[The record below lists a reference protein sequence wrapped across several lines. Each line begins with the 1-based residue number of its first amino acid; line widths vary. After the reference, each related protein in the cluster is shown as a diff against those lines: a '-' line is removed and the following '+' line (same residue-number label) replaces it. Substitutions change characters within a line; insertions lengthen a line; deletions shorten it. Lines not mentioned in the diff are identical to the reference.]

1 MKKYVDIYI
10 DGQSVDVD
18 VSGLNLSI
26 EYSIEETDLG
36 KVRGAHSKRALS
48 LPATSV
54 NNEIAESAHDP
65 ATINSSAGTL
75 QAARIEVNGL
85 PILAGKAQLT
95 NVDLIRRG
103 SGLRAGAYKYAF
115 YGSNAD
121 WFQDLGD
128 LRVRD
133 LGWNDLTLTTSAV
146 EATYTP
152 ADETCFT
159 VIKWAEWYQS
169 SAVRHVDHTP
179 ALFVSAILDKAFTS
193 IGYSFNSIFNSD
205 PWNRLIIP
213 VPLALDGEYA
223 ENSVN
228 IRVESSAPQAI
239 AAPTVTATETVIQHG
254 KETPAP
260 NKDPG
265 DRYNEVGHTY
275 PHAFKCPISGLY
287 RLSLTVIT
295 DGFLLTGGTF
305 TDYQELFLSFKKND
319 ADYLSYTKVYD
330 GLEII
335 SGDLGPLTISYV
347 GYLDQDD
354 EVQAVIITDTETEL
368 SDPFTLTSV
377 FTVEFEKDKWFLGD
391 PVPWLN
397 IIPLT
402 WTVPNLIKDL
412 TKIFNLKWETDVQ
425 AGTVNA
431 WPADYYYSTFRADG
445 SGASTTSAYDG
456 FFYRSSASDMSQLW
470 DVSKGG
476 ELEILTNQ
484 KRDFVLDWSSDDPT
498 TEAIEAARGVS
509 LYSARYRFPAGR
521 FPEGEKRTRTEFFA
535 KVLHLPASDIYSSS
549 SSDFIPQIPIIY
561 PENYLNTSASE
572 PEYDTAP
579 RLLYY
584 AGRRGG
590 YDGYINLYDTGTS
603 ATSAY
608 DFPAAFMVNYNDP
621 SGVDVSLSFCDEVTN
636 SGSNVI
642 GLLTRFHA
650 QSLKRIEVGKMFEYN
665 LFWNEIDLAALSF
678 RYRIQIDGNKY
689 ILQTID
695 GYNPLS
701 NTSTKTKLLLDAVPT
716 EDDLSKIDGPVGPG
730 ESGISGGSGGA
741 GAFLGGAVLTGSQS
755 GYYEQVFTAPVAQ
768 TISITENNGTLP
780 SNKAQIWVMTA
791 NGQIITSPEFTVVN
805 SDDADDQIIFNWVP
819 FDGDNIVVR
828 FRYP

>member
-1 MKKYVDIYI
+1 MKKHVDIYI

-18 VSGLNLSI
+18 VSRLNLSI

-65 ATINSSAGTL
+65 ASVTTSAGTL

-133 LGWNDLTLTTSAV
+133 LGWTDITLNTSAV
-146 EATYTP
+146 EALYTP

-205 PWNRLIIP
+205 PWNRLIVP
-213 VPLALDGEYA
+213 VPLNLDGEYS
-223 ENSVN
+223 ESSVN
-228 IRVESSAPQAI
+228 VRAAHSSTQTINHSGASQL
-239 AAPTVTATETVIQHG
+239 TVIAIDDDS
-254 KETPAP
+254 TAP

-265 DRYNEVGHTY
+265 DNYNEVGHTY
-275 PHAFKCPISGLY
+275 TYSYKVPVKGFYRFKATANVTNFASDQDGQSVAELAFYLNNSTALNGAI
-287 RLSLTVIT
+287 LTLDT
-295 DGFLLTGGTF
+295 AYSFEQTGTF
-305 TDYQELFLSFKKND
+305 EVGDEIQVVAATIHGTSGSFAFD
-319 ADYLSYTKVYD
+319 V
-330 GLEII
+330 
-335 SGDLGPLTISYV
+335 
-347 GYLDQDD
+347 
-354 EVQAVIITDTETEL
+354 
-368 SDPFTLTSV
+368 FCTLM
-377 FTVEFEKDKWFLGD
+377 VEFEKDEWFLGD
-391 PVPWLN
+391 PIVFQN

-431 WPADYYYSTFRADG
+431 WPADYYYLTYRADAT
-445 SGASTTSAYDG
+445 GASTTSAYDG
-456 FFYRSSASDMSQLW
+456 FFYRADASDMSQLW

-476 ELEILTNQ
+476 ELEVITNQ
-484 KRDFVLDWSSDDPT
+484 KRDFVLDWASDDPT
-498 TEAIEAARGVS
+498 TEAIQTARGVS

-521 FPEGEKRTRTEFFA
+521 FPEGENRTTTEFFA
-535 KVLHLPASDIYSSS
+535 KALHLPASDVYSSAS
-549 SSDFIPQIPIIY
+549 TAYIPQIPIIY
-561 PENYLNTSASE
+561 PENYLNTSAAE

-590 YDGYINLYDTGTS
+590 YDGYINLYDTSTS

-621 SGVDVSLSFCDEVTN
+621 SGVDISLSFCDETTN
-636 SGSNVI
+636 AGNSVI

-650 QSLKRIEVGKMFEYN
+650 QSLKRIEVGKMFEYH

-678 RYRIQIDGNKY
+678 RYRVQIDGDKY
-689 ILQTID
+689 ILQAID

-716 EDDLSKIDGPVGPG
+716 QDDLGKIAGPVGPG

-741 GAFLGGAVLTGSQS
+741 GAFLGGAALSGSQS

-780 SNKAQIWVMTA
+780 SNKAQIWVWTE
-791 NGQIITSPEFTVVN
+791 NGQAIASSQFTVTN
-805 SDDADDQIIFNWVP
+805 NDGADDQITFNWVP

>member
-10 DGQSVDVD
+10 GGQSVDVD
-18 VSGLNLSI
+18 VSRLNLSI

-48 LPATSV
+48 LPATAV

-65 ATINSSAGTL
+65 ASVTTSAGTL

-133 LGWNDLTLTTSAV
+133 LGWTDITLNTSAV
-146 EATYTP
+146 EALYTP

-213 VPLALDGEYA
+213 VPLNLDGEYA
-223 ENSVN
+223 ESSVN
-228 IRVESSAPQAI
+228 IRVESSAAQTI
-239 AAPTVTATETVIQHG
+239 AAPTTTATETIINHD
-254 KETPAP
+254 KESPAP

-275 PHAFKCPISGLY
+275 SQSFKAPVKGLY
-287 RLSLTVIT
+287 RISLTVNLIDFLESGPGFPDDQTVYLGFKNGTSTFNFTKIYDSTVSQSGGIGPHSIT
-295 DGFLLTGGTF
+295 WAGTL
-305 TDYQELFLSFKKND
+305 EAD
-319 ADYLSYTKVYD
+319 A
-330 GLEII
+330 EIRAFI
-335 SGDLGPLTISYV
+335 ETQTSTIS
-347 GYLDQDD
+347 
-354 EVQAVIITDTETEL
+354 
-368 SDPFTLTSV
+368 SDPFNITSV
-377 FTVEFEKDKWFLGD
+377 FVVDFEKDEWFLGD
-391 PVPWLN
+391 PVAWQN

-431 WPADYYYSTFRADG
+431 WPADYYYLTYRADAT
-445 SGASTTSAYDG
+445 GASTTSAYDG
-456 FFYRSSASDMSQLW
+456 FFYRASASDMSQLW

-476 ELEILTNQ
+476 ELEIITNQ
-484 KRDFVLDWSSDDPT
+484 KRDFVLDWASDDPT
-498 TEAIEAARGVS
+498 TEAIQTARGVS

-561 PENYLNTSASE
+561 PENYLNTSAAE

-608 DFPAAFMVNYNDP
+608 DFPAAFMVNFNDP

-636 SGSNVI
+636 SGNSVI

-650 QSLKRIEVGKMFEYN
+650 QSLKRIEVGKMFEYH

-678 RYRIQIDGNKY
+678 RYRVQIDGDKY

-741 GAFLGGAVLTGSQS
+741 GAFLGGAALSGSQS

-791 NGQIITSPEFTVVN
+791 NGQIITSPEFTVTN
-805 SDDADDQIIFNWVP
+805 NDGADDQITFNWVP
-819 FDGDNIVVR
+819 FDGDNIIVR